1 MVRNCCIAWFLFS
14 FINALC
20 SMVLTSTEQF
30 PLSLLFAVQ
39 SKVHLFVLTYHC
51 QVLCCLDYRWIL
63 GCRASS
69 RTTMT
74 PSESCRAW
82 GESGADAAEF
92 HQESLKAAVEPQHP
106 STARV
111 PGCVCNP
118 THRNSQRS
126 HGISFAPK
134 IKRFL
139 GCSEE
144 YSQEYFFKNVINSL
158 TKCIYKLLPNIH
170 HISDIKDSRIEFSNT

>member
-1 MVRNCCIAWFLFS
+1 MVRNCCIAWFLYS

-39 SKVHLFVLTYHC
+39 SKLHLFVLTYHC

-74 PSESCRAW
+74 PRAAV
-82 GESGADAAEF
+82 GP
-92 HQESLKAAVEPQHP
+92 QKAAGLGVNLGLMLQN
-106 STARV
+106 ST
-111 PGCVCNP
+111 
-118 THRNSQRS
+118 RS
-126 HGISFAPK
+126 
-134 IKRFL
+134 L
-139 GCSEE
+139 
-144 YSQEYFFKNVINSL
+144 
-158 TKCIYKLLPNIH
+158 
-170 HISDIKDSRIEFSNT
+170 